1 MPGVK
6 AGHLKRIKQ
15 QRHKIMETKAI
26 AKRNTKLR
34 VVAPASPTPL
44 TLLEQAIE
52 KGMDLAQLEKLM
64 DMQERW
70 EKKQAE
76 KAFRD
81 AFANFQSIVPVI
93 KKNKINKI
101 NSQKGAYSYKSAD
114 LGEIA
119 KSIKGALKET
129 GLSYR
134 WEFEDKG
141 TKLKV
146 TCYISHR
153 DGHTEATEM
162 EAGMDNSGAK
172 NDIQQKGSTNTYLQ
186 RYTLI
191 GALGLSTADEDNDG
205 RGATGSQQPQ
215 PELSEEEILAQW
227 QQLVDAVKTR
237 IELTNLYLTNRK
249 AIDANAKV
257 QAIFKARQEQL
268 PAVNNAKPT
277 LP

>member
-1 MPGVK
+1 MEK
-6 AGHLKRIKQ
+6 AL
-15 QRHKIMETKAI
+15 
-26 AKRNTKLR
+26 AKRSNLKP
-34 VVAPASPTPL
+34 VVPAAPTPT
-44 TLLEQAIE
+44 TLLEMAIQ
-52 KGMDLAQLEKLM
+52 KGVDMEQLKQLMDL
-64 DMQERW
+64 QERW

-81 AFANFQSIVPVI
+81 AFADFQSIVPVI
-93 KKNKINKI
+93 KKNKINRI
-101 NSQKGAYSYKSAD
+101 NSQKGAYSYKSSD

-119 KSIKGALKET
+119 KTIKSALKET

-134 WEFEDKG
+134 WEFHDNG
-141 TKLKV
+141 NKLKV
-146 TCYISHR
+146 TCFVSHR

-205 RGATGSQQPQ
+205 RGAHTSQQSQ
-215 PELSEEEILAQW
+215 PELTEEEMLGQW
-227 QQLVDAVKTR
+227 QQSVDAVHKQV
-237 IELTNLYLTNRK
+237 ELTALFLKNK
-249 AIDANAKV
+249 KVVEGDAKI

-268 PAVNNAKPT
+268 KGVKPKT
-277 LP
+277 VELP